1 MRWVAVA
8 GSLAASSAD
17 AIMGVRIGAVIDPPA
32 PTPIMLDDIAAII
45 TPSGSGA
52 VSGIRVSG
60 PGALAVG
67 AAVFPAL
74 GTSPTPRHAYAG
86 TFVHGD
92 TGILIPYVAPSSY
105 TGENAVECFV
115 HGSPASVA
123 LLLEKCIEA
132 GARPAAPGEFTLRA
146 FLNGKIDLT
155 EAEAVADL
163 IDSQSRQTFEAAAA
177 QLQGSLR
184 REAEAVAAGLS
195 TALAAVEAWVDFSE
209 EIGELDPGSLEAPIT
224 DAKARLESMAHW
236 AALAP
241 EARSGTKV
249 VILGPPNSG
258 KSTLFNALMREER
271 AIVTDVPGTTR
282 DLLFGSMSLSGVG
295 IELID
300 TAGIRDS
307 DDPIEA
313 IGIGKALDQAKS
325 AAAVI
330 IVTDLTAVSSERWRP
345 KEPLAATILQVA
357 TKADA
362 ALVIP
367 GSEMPNSDKPD
378 SDKPDSDKPDPAI
391 SGSAITDS
399 AITGPAK
406 RELPNPALDRFD
418 AVVSARTGQ
427 GMNDLVD
434 GLRRLLGERTQPLPF
449 LANER
454 QSALLHRAAQSVA
467 AAGAAIENR
476 LPIDLISTCL
486 RDALAAVHE
495 LLGVAASPEALDEIF
510 SRFCIGK

>member
-1 MRWVAVA
+1 MKWIAVA

-32 PTPIMLDDIAAII
+32 PTPIMLDDIAAIF

-132 GARPAAPGEFTLRA
+132 GARPAGPGEFTLRA
-146 FLNGKIDLT
+146 FLHGKIDLT

-163 IDSQSRQTFEAAAA
+163 IESQSRQTFEAAAA

-184 REAEAVAAGLS
+184 REVEAVAAGLS

-258 KSTLFNALMREER
+258 KSTLFNALMREDR

-330 IVTDLTAVSSERWRP
+330 IVTDLTALSSELWRP
-345 KEPLAATILQVA
+345 KEPLGATILQVA

-367 GSEMPNSDKPD
+367 GYAKPG
-378 SDKPDSDKPDPAI
+378 SDKPDPAI
-391 SGSAITDS
+391 TDPASTGPAIID
-399 AITGPAK
+399 PAK

-427 GMNDLVD
+427 GMNELVD

-467 AAGAAIENR
+467 AAGAAIDNR

-495 LLGVAASPEALDEIF
+495 LLGVAASADLLDEIF